1 MSRPV
6 WRTRWGTIACLLWTG
21 IVGIPV
27 LQYHR
32 TSMGLNFGDHLHS
45 VILFLTSEC
54 LVFWLVARP
63 VPSME
68 TIFNAELI
76 PDDEILTPFR
86 QDEP

>member
-1 MSRPV
+1 MSRPG
-6 WRTRWGTIACLLWTG
+6 WRTSLGTIACLFWTI

-27 LQYHR
+27 LGYHMS
-32 TSMGLNFGDHLHS
+32 SMRLNFGDHLHS
-45 VILFLTSEC
+45 VILFVASEC

-63 VPSME
+63 APTNE
-68 TIFNAELI
+68 TIFNAEII